1 MSNTA
6 AVQLM
11 RELKEL
17 KREPLVG
24 ANAEPLDADIMK
36 WYCTIVGC
44 EGTPYAG
51 IPIRFILEFPS
62 TYPNDAPKAFFDTE
76 VRYAGGASYKVDGRL
91 VVCLNIFGNF
101 GHVHTEWKNEVGSG
115 WSPSYGV
122 QTILVTMQGL
132 MMSDML
138 STSASDIKMTRDSA
152 FNFKCKITGHDGSDP
167 AKYFPKVFTTQ
178 EQITEY
184 QKENGIVK
192 EKHVFDPL
200 KDHYICY
207 VTKKNMRTDGVVLGY
222 GVHLENAKIG
232 ILSSA
237 CEYVSEEAFK
247 NGTRNSS
254 TKKPFEFWFPILT
267 HTDKWE
273 STKALFIASMRTIG
287 DAINCKNSN
296 AEVVFKV
303 CSSIM
308 NTLVVE
314 IMNNKNN
321 LTANDKFVDGY
332 FAIFRLLIQY
342 SLEDKELVKYADSQ
356 LITFKNNP
364 EKRSKN
370 HVQNLGEL
378 LIFLVVS
385 KTTNWQGIGQAFV
398 GENDARNVF
407 WYAVGNYNSHAKYPE
422 LLNTNNIPD
431 RYSKVF
437 AATEVSRHLIMYQV
451 KFSQVAKS
459 LTPEILDSNFGLAPN
474 ELRVE
479 LKATYNEIAKVTDWD
494 GYYKWLGMSEVTN
507 EQRNSQLIAAV
518 QCSQKSRYHGGSSS
532 KSHK

>member
-1 MSNTA
+1 MTSN
-6 AVQLM
+6 AVNQLV

-24 ANAEPLDADIMK
+24 ANAEPLDSELKK
-36 WYCTIVGC
+36 WYCLIMGS

-51 IPIRFILEFPS
+51 IPIRFILEFPD

-76 VRYAGGASYKVDGRL
+76 VRYSGGASYKVDGRL

-138 STSASDIKMTRDSA
+138 STSASDIKMTRESA
-152 FNFKCKITGHDGSDP
+152 FNFKCLATGHDGSDP
-167 AKYFPKVFTTQ
+167 KKYFPRVFTTQ
-178 EQITEY
+178 EEIEKY
-184 QKENGIVK
+184 KVDNNIVK

-200 KDHYICY
+200 RDHYICY
-207 VTKKNMRTDGVVLGY
+207 VTKKSIHDGAVLGY

-232 ILSSA
+232 MLSSA
-237 CEYVSEEAFK
+237 CEYVSKEAFN

-267 HTDKWE
+267 HTDMWAQVKPE
-273 STKALFIASMRTIG
+273 FVSSMKKIG
-287 DAINCKNSN
+287 EAINCKKST
-296 AEVVFKV
+296 AEIVFKV

-332 FAIFRLLIQY
+332 FAIFRLIMQY
-342 SLEDKELVKYADSQ
+342 AQDDKDLVKYADSE
-356 LITFKNNP
+356 LTRFKNNP
-364 EKRSKN
+364 DKRNKTY
-370 HVQNLGEL
+370 VQNMGEL
-378 LIFLVVS
+378 LIFLLVS
-385 KTTNWQGIGQAFV
+385 STIKWKDIAA
-398 GENDARNVF
+398 ECIAEIDARNVF
-407 WYAVGNYNSHAKYPE
+407 WYAVGTYNNRAKCPE
-422 LLNTNNIPD
+422 LLNTNAIPD
-431 RYSKVF
+431 RAVKVF
-437 AATEVSRHLIMYQV
+437 NATEVSRQLVMYQV
-451 KFSQVAKS
+451 RFSQVAKS
-459 LTPEILDSNFGLAPN
+459 LTTEILDSNNGLAPM

-479 LKATYNEIAKVTDWD
+479 LKDTYKEISKISDLN
-494 GYYKWLGMSEVTN
+494 GYFKWLSLPELTN
-507 EQRNSQLIAAV
+507 EQHNARLIEAI
-518 QCSQKSRYHGGSSS
+518 KSSERSGYHSVGGSS
-532 KSHK
+532 KRR